1 MIKEANY
8 VGSYVALAKC
18 PKGDKPE
25 YAFIGRSNVG
35 KSSLINMLCGR
46 KALARV
52 SNTPGKTQTLNFYD
66 IDDTWFVVDLPG
78 YGYARVAKTQREQFG
93 SMISL
98 YVRRREILQCTFVL
112 IDSNIPPQ
120 KIDLE
125 FIGKL
130 GEWGIPFACV
140 FTKADR
146 ISKKQV
152 IENVEK
158 FKEALLK
165 TWDALPVMF
174 VTSAEKGTGREEVI
188 EYIENIN
195 EGYFNHL

>member
-1 MIKEANY
+1 MINDATY
-8 VGSYVALAKC
+8 VGSYVTLAKC

-66 IDDTWFVVDLPG
+66 IDSGWFVVDLPG

-98 YVRRREILQCTFVL
+98 YVRRREALQCTFVL

-120 KIDLE
+120 KIDIE

-130 GEWGIPFACV
+130 GEWGIPFACI
-140 FTKADR
+140 FTKSDR
-146 ISKKQV
+146 ISKKQLS
-152 IENVEK
+152 ENVQK
-158 FKEALLK
+158 FKEKLLE
-165 TWDALPVMF
+165 TFEMLPQMF
-174 VTSAEKGTGREEVI
+174 VTSAEKATGRDEVL
-188 EYIENIN
+188 EYIDSINKVYFDNI
-195 EGYFNHL
+195 